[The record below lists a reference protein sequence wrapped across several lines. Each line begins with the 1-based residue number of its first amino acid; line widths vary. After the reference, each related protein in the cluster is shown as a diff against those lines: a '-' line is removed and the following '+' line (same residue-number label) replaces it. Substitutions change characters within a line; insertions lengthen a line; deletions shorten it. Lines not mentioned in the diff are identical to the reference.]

1 MRHFSFTD
9 WLVAFGAATLMAA
22 GIAVRRPRVCGTGKD
37 KIKAQIKHGTL
48 FVAGTEAN
56 DEIALRLQA
65 GHPETLEVVTQDG
78 PVGHNLRRDRFD
90 EIVVGA
96 NGGDD
101 LVRIDEAN
109 GVFTDTERTTL
120 AGGGATT
127 SYAGGRVETF
137 LGGPDDDSVDG
148 NQGADVALLGSGDD
162 SFTWDPGDG
171 SDVVEGELGL
181 DTLVFNGA
189 AGGEIFDASA
199 NGQRLRFFRNLG
211 NIVMDVD
218 GTERVDLRA
227 LGGADQ
233 TTVNDL
239 SGTDVSEVVVDLAS
253 AIGGNAGDGAPT

>member
-22 GIAVRRPRVCGTGKD
+22 GIAVAADQAYAAPAQD

-48 FVAGTEAN
+48 FVAGTEAD
-56 DEIALRLQA
+56 DEIALRLRA
-65 GHPETLEVVTQDG
+65 GYPGMLEVVTQDG

-120 AGGGATT
+120 AGGGGNDDLRG
-127 SYAGGRVETF
+127 GGRVETF
-137 LGGPDDDSVDG
+137 LGGADDDSVDG

-171 SDVVEGELGL
+171 SDVVEGELG
-181 DTLVFNGA
+181 
-189 AGGEIFDASA
+189 
-199 NGQRLRFFRNLG
+199 
-211 NIVMDVD
+211 
-218 GTERVDLRA
+218 
-227 LGGADQ
+227 
-233 TTVNDL
+233 
-239 SGTDVSEVVVDLAS
+239 
-253 AIGGNAGDGAPT
+253 